1 MRYTLN
7 ILIFFILIGVNSV
20 AISAIDPKQEIDS
33 LENKLKSAKGNQAI
47 SIINQ
52 LADKYRVFNVDKSIE
67 MANEALEKSKKAG
80 NEKEQADALNN
91 LGKSAVAKEKL
102 NEAINYFQWSF
113 DLSNKS
119 KYVEG
124 ISKSLNNICFVYG
137 RLRDFPKVEEYHKS
151 LKQHVCLCK
160 SPTKKVRTQSNHIF
174 ASIYAFFKLELLGVK
189 SKVNATALRTK
200 LYITA
205 NRAAFSEL
213 ENMKACFDM
222 KF

>member
-124 ISKSLNNICFVYG
+124 I
-137 RLRDFPKVEEYHKS
+137 
-151 LKQHVCLCK
+151 
-160 SPTKKVRTQSNHIF
+160 KKR
-174 ASIYAFFKLELLGVK
+174 
-189 SKVNATALRTK
+189 
-200 LYITA
+200 
-205 NRAAFSEL
+205 
-213 ENMKACFDM
+213 
-222 KF
+222 